1 MSYILDALRRAQA
14 ERERGQ
20 VPGLEARTM
29 GAVPPPPPPRR
40 ATALWLGGALALAA
54 LVGAGLLIWRGGMAP
69 LPPQAALQAPAAS
82 PQPAAPA
89 TPAAPAPP
97 PAPASPMVV
106 VSAPPAPLLASSASS
121 PPSPPSLSPAVNA
134 PGPAAVPPPP
144 SAPVASLPV
153 PVPALPMPVPV
164 SGVRAA
170 LLAQLSPELRRELP
184 ALALGGAIWSDN
196 AASRFVIVNGQV
208 LREGDTA
215 APGVV
220 LERIGPKA
228 VFLRWRD
235 WRIEVPI

>member
-29 GAVPPPPPPRR
+29 GAAPPQPPPRR
-40 ATALWLGGALALAA
+40 ATAVWLGGALALAA
-54 LVGAGLLIWRGGMAP
+54 LVGAGLLIWRGGAAP
-69 LPPQAALQAPAAS
+69 WPPQAALQVPTAQ
-82 PQPAAPA
+82 PQPGGPA
-89 TPAAPAPP
+89 VPAVPDPL
-97 PAPASPMVV
+97 PAPALPMVV
-106 VSAPPAPLLASSASS
+106 VSVPTAPSPASSAS
-121 PPSPPSLSPAVNA
+121 PAWTA
-134 PGPAAVPPPP
+134 PVP
-144 SAPVASLPV
+144 SAPAGPV
-153 PVPALPMPVPV
+153 PVPALPVPA
-164 SGVRAA
+164 SGVRAVQ
-170 LLAQLSPELRRELP
+170 LAQLSPELRRELP

-208 LREGDTA
+208 LREGEAA

>member
-29 GAVPPPPPPRR
+29 GAAPPRPPSRR
-40 ATALWLGGALALAA
+40 ATALWLGGALALSA
-54 LVGAGLLIWRGGMAP
+54 LVGAALLIWRGGAGP
-69 LPPQAALQAPAAS
+69 SPPQAALQTSTAP
-82 PQPAAPA
+82 PNLPATV
-89 TPAAPAPP
+89 TPAAQSPLPNTA
-97 PAPASPMVV
+97 PMVV
-106 VSAPPAPLLASSASS
+106 VSAPAAASPPPPLSPPASSRPAPL
-121 PPSPPSLSPAVNA
+121 PMPAQ
-134 PGPAAVPPPP
+134 
-144 SAPVASLPV
+144 
-153 PVPALPMPVPV
+153 PVPAA
-164 SGVRAA
+164 GVQAVQ
-170 LLAQLSPELRRELP
+170 LAQLSPELRRELP

-208 LREGDTA
+208 LREGEAA